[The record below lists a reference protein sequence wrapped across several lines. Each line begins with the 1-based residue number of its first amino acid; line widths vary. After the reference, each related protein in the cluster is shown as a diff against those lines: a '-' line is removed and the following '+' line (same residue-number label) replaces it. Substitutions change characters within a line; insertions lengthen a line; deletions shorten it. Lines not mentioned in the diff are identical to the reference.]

1 MPAALVCRAF
11 DTLLQIG
18 TAWQQQRAAVC
29 RRSAMGWRYS
39 CHMHR
44 FWTLLSLWLAAS
56 CVLAQPARD
65 AGPRDDRQAAREQ
78 LRGELRG
85 AALVARP
92 RGESQL
98 QPVDESEPEKPATSA
113 RQLTPRER
121 AEMRQQLR
129 QEQLDYRRIRP

>member
-1 MPAALVCRAF
+1 ML
-11 DTLLQIG
+11 
-18 TAWQQQRAAVC
+18 
-29 RRSAMGWRYS
+29 
-39 CHMHR
+39 
-44 FWTLLSLWLAAS
+44 LWLAAS

-65 AGPRDDRQAAREQ
+65 GAQRDDRQAAREQ

-92 RGESQL
+92 PSEPQL
-98 QPVDESEPEKPATSA
+98 QPVAESQTDKPGANG

-129 QEQLDYRRIRP
+129 QEQLDYRRMRP